1 MANCIAR
8 VLILY
13 DKPPRLH
20 WVRRAVSSPV
30 TRGWQS
36 VALLRATP
44 TRHLPSA
51 MQTPAA
57 RAAFRLSRAARSTS
71 GASRGYKSSLDWVKA
86 GCPSPASPVATA
98 QPLIAVN
105 PAEAAAA
112 ATEAADL
119 VLGPV
124 RRAAQAQTPIFA
136 VMGFSAASI
145 MILNLVYTVNEYDTP
160 PKEEAEFEE
169 VTGRYGGAFVRR
181 LKARRRGNQ
190 PRAEEAALLPVARLA
205 SRRRGRSSSRRTRSR
220 VFVSRCA
227 TLALIL

>member
-1 MANCIAR
+1 
-8 VLILY
+8 
-13 DKPPRLH
+13 
-20 WVRRAVSSPV
+20 
-30 TRGWQS
+30 
-36 VALLRATP
+36 
-44 TRHLPSA
+44 

-124 RRAAQAQTPIFA
+124 RRVATAQTPIFA
-136 VMGFSAASI
+136 VIGLSAASI
-145 MILNLVYTVNEYDTP
+145 MTLNLVYTVNEYDTP

-181 LKARRRGNQ
+181 GSKLDDAEINLE
-190 PRAEEAALLPVARLA
+190 PRYGGVTAGGTLGLQK
-205 SRRRGRSSSRRTRSR
+205 TRSQ
-220 VFVSRCA
+220 FVKEDEE
-227 TLALIL
+227 